1 MPKRHHS
8 SGLGILRTSPRRL
21 ISGHT
26 GETTIAAIEEAP
38 VITLYACNF
47 HGAFAHGVVRD
58 IRVRW
63 ALEEAGLR
71 YETRVLG
78 REEAAAPAYRD
89 IHPFAKFPALV
100 DDDVVMFESAAIVLY
115 LGEKSEVLLPRD
127 KIGKARTTAWV
138 CAAATTV
145 EGIVDVINRIDHF
158 PINREAD
165 HAIRPRTEQVLR
177 MRLDRVSEA
186 LENKEYLE
194 SRFTGADIMMRSVL
208 DMLRHTNIVAQFPV
222 LSAYM
227 ARCAARPAFQR
238 AMEDHLSAYQPGP
251 A

>member
-1 MPKRHHS
+1 M
-8 SGLGILRTSPRRL
+8 
-21 ISGHT
+21 
-26 GETTIAAIEEAP
+26 
-38 VITLYACNF
+38 ITLYACNF
-47 HGAFAHGVVRD
+47 HDAFAHGLVRD

-71 YETRVLG
+71 YKTRVLG
-78 REEAAAPAYRD
+78 REDAAGPEYRN

-100 DDDVVMFESAAIVLY
+100 DDDVVMFESAAIILY

-127 KIGKARTTAWV
+127 KIGKARATAWI

-145 EGIVDVINRIDHF
+145 EGVVDTLNRIDHF
-158 PINREAD
+158 PINPEAD
-165 HAIRPRTEQVLR
+165 QAIRPRTEQVLR

-194 SRFTGADIMMRSVL
+194 NQFTGADIMMRSVL
-208 DMLRHTNIVAQFPV
+208 DMLRHTDIVAQYPV
-222 LSAYM
+222 LSAYL
-227 ARCAARPAFQR
+227 ARCAVRPAFQR
-238 AMEDHLSAYQPGP
+238 AMGDHLSAYQTEP

>member
-1 MPKRHHS
+1 M
-8 SGLGILRTSPRRL
+8 I
-21 ISGHT
+21 I
-26 GETTIAAIEEAP
+26 
-38 VITLYACNF
+38 LYACNF
-47 HGAFAHGVVRD
+47 HGAFAHGLVRD

-71 YETRVLG
+71 YETHVLG
-78 REEAAAPAYRD
+78 REEAAAPAYRN

-100 DDDVVMFESAAIVLY
+100 DDDVVIFESAAIVLY
-115 LGEKSEVLLPRD
+115 LGEKSEALLPRD
-127 KIGKARTTAWV
+127 KIGKARTAAWI

-145 EGIVDVINRIDHF
+145 EGVVDTLNRIDHF

-165 HAIRPRTEQVLR
+165 QAIRPRTEQVLR
-177 MRLDRVSEA
+177 MRLDCVSEA
-186 LENKEYLE
+186 LGNKEYLE
-194 SRFTGADIMMRSVL
+194 NRFTGADIMMRSVL
-208 DMLRHTNIVAQFPV
+208 DMLRHTDIVAQFPV

-238 AMEDHLSAYQPGP
+238 AMGDHLSAYKTEP